1 MLSREWWDLA
11 AYSVAYE
18 GHINHAP
25 DKLPPEVVNALDRLT
40 YTERQVVRYLFG
52 YGWTTKMLAD
62 EMGTTQENV
71 RMHKHNAI
79 KKLKRFCNG
88 V

>member
-1 MLSREWWDLA
+1 MNSFEWWELTA
-11 AYSVAYE
+11 HSVAYE
-18 GHINHAP
+18 GNRNYAP
-25 DKLPPEVVNALDRLT
+25 EQLPDVVIEALDTLT
-40 YTERQVVRYLFG
+40 YTERQVVRHLFG
-52 YGWTTKMLAD
+52 YGWTAKMLAE

-79 KKLKRFCNG
+79 KKLKRFCNE